1 MKKAVKDLII
11 NNQGQEKQWF
21 VFRATYGR
29 ENKAFEII
37 SQDAIEAFLPMHYT
51 RKVVNG
57 KIARV
62 KEPLLPNIIFVHCD
76 EKKAKDLVK
85 SHPKLSSFLHFYYN
99 HLKTNA
105 DGTNPP
111 LTIDDATMQNFMKA
125 VSVDSEHIKVVN
137 PLHCHYKS
145 GDLVKVT
152 NGAFAGVVGRVARV
166 SGQQRVI
173 IEVDELCAIA
183 TAYIPTSFIV
193 KI

>member
-1 MKKAVKDLII
+1 MKVIVGKLSNAFEP
-11 NNQGQEKQWF
+11 QKQWF

-29 ENKAFEII
+29 ETKAFEII

-51 RKVVNG
+51 RKVVDG
-57 KIARV
+57 KIVRV

-76 EKKAKDLVK
+76 ETKAKELVK
-85 SHPKLSSFLHFYYN
+85 NNPKLSSFLHFYYN

-111 LTIDDATMQNFMKA
+111 LAIDDATMQNFMKA

-145 GDLVKVT
+145 GDLVRVT

-193 KI
+193 KV